1 MDNGSEGEFTSV
13 ICHEPIGV
21 VAAITPWNYP
31 LLMAVWKVV
40 PALAAGCTIVLKPS
54 ELAPLTCLLMGEM
67 FSEAGLPDGALNVL
81 PGLGSTAGGAL
92 TAHMD
97 VDKITFTGEFG
108 GYYRESLPLTSSGC
122 ALLLVIF

>member
-1 MDNGSEGEFTSV
+1 
-13 ICHEPIGV
+13 
-21 VAAITPWNYP
+21 
-31 LLMAVWKVV
+31 
-40 PALAAGCTIVLKPS
+40 
-54 ELAPLTCLLMGEM
+54 MGEM